1 MYIIHTTVMSWIDYL
16 NALLCGIT
24 HSLCHRL
31 QKIQNYAAR
40 MITGTAYH
48 DHVMP
53 ALQSLHWLPVRSHLD
68 YKVLV
73 IVYQA
78 VYGLAP
84 SYIQELFQIYHRK
97 RTLRSQSELKLVV
110 PRCNTHRYGSNSF
123 KVRGA
128 LLWNS
133 LPVALRHSQ
142 SLPCF
147 KRALKTHLFKMA
159 YCL

>member
-1 MYIIHTTVMSWIDYL
+1 
-16 NALLCGIT
+16 
-24 HSLCHRL
+24 
-31 QKIQNYAAR
+31 

-53 ALQSLHWLPVRSHLD
+53 ALQSLLWLPVRSRLD

-97 RTLRSQSELKLVV
+97 RTLRSQGELKLVV
-110 PRCNTHRYGSNSF
+110 PRCSTRRYGSNSF
-123 KVRGA
+123 EVRGA

-133 LPVALRHSQ
+133 LHVALRYSQ

-147 KRALKTHLFKMA
+147 KRALKAHLFKMA